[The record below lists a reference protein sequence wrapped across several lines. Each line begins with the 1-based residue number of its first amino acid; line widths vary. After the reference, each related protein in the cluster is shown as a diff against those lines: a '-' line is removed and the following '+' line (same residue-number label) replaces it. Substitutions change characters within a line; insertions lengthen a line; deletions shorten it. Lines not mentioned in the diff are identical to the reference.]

1 MRLFVSSLFLFVIVS
16 SSIAQ
21 EGDFPF
27 GKFSYRDLELKTY
40 PRDTSAVAVVLAEFG
55 KAYFDSEDNYN
66 LMFEYHIKIKILK
79 KSALN
84 YANIGVNLYRS
95 GTKVERLRSIE
106 AVSFTVENGQMK
118 ESKVDIRQVLTEDVN
133 KNWLTKKLAI
143 PNVRVGSVIEYKY
156 TLESPFT
163 YNFRTWEFQSAIP
176 KISSEYWAIIPANYL
191 YNITLKG
198 FLSLSTNTSKVDIG
212 CFSVGANK
220 ADCSR
225 FMYGM
230 KNIPAFV
237 EEEYM
242 TAKSNFLSAINF
254 ELSEIR
260 YFDGRVDKVTK
271 QWRDAELELRRH
283 SDFGQQLK
291 RADGKIKDDVE
302 SVIGNETDPLS
313 KAKKIFYHISQTF
326 QWNGY
331 YGMFTENG
339 VKKAFEG
346 KLGNVADINFL
357 LIGALQ
363 VANIPVD
370 PVILS
375 TRSNGVPI
383 ELHPVLSDFNYVIA
397 RVVIDGKQY
406 LLDATDPFHPF
417 GLLPERCL
425 NGKGRVM
432 AEKESFWIDLNSA
445 EKARKLANL
454 TMKISNDGM
463 LSGEVQLTYM
473 GYEAVKQRRQI
484 FREEEKKYIE
494 QVAQLLGGME
504 INKFE
509 IQNYEDVEKALIV
522 KLSVSLQAYDQLV
535 DNFLF
540 NPFLLDKEKENPFKS
555 NERLYPVD
563 FGSPREFTTTLNLEF
578 PEDYELV
585 NKPEKIALSLPNT
598 GGRFILES
606 QLVGNKLVL
615 SNAFSINRTVY
626 SSSEYRY
633 LKELYS
639 RIIQAKNEDLIFKKK
654 I

>member
-1 MRLFVSSLFLFVIVS
+1 MRLFISSLLLFTVVS
-16 SSIAQ
+16 YSFAQ

-55 KAYFDSEDNYN
+55 KAYFDSEDDYN

-79 KSALN
+79 KGGLD
-84 YANIGVNLYRS
+84 YANVGVNLYKS
-95 GTKVERLRSIE
+95 GTRVERLRTIE

-118 ESKVDIRQVLTEDVN
+118 ESKVDIRHVLTEEVN
-133 KNWLTKKLAI
+133 KNWQSKKLAV

-163 YNFRTWEFQSAIP
+163 YKFRTWEFQSAIP
-176 KISSEYWAIIPANYL
+176 KMSSEYWAIIPANYL

-198 FLSLSTNTSKVDIG
+198 FLSLSTNTSKVDMG

-242 TAKSNFLSAINF
+242 TAKSNFLAAINF
-254 ELSEIR
+254 ELSEVR

-271 QWRDAELELRRH
+271 QWRDAELELKRH
-283 SDFGQQLK
+283 SDFGLQLK
-291 RADGKIKDDVE
+291 KADGKIKDDVE
-302 SVIGNETDPLS
+302 SVIGNETDPLA
-313 KAKKIFYHISQTF
+313 KAKKIFYHISQNF

-445 EKARKLANL
+445 EKARKLSNF

-463 LSGEVQLTYM
+463 LAGEVQLTYI

-484 FREEEKKYIE
+484 FREEEKKYID
-494 QVAQLLGGME
+494 QLAQLLGGME
-504 INKFE
+504 INNYE
-509 IQNYEDVEKALIV
+509 IQNYEDVEKALVV
-522 KLSVSLQAYDQLV
+522 KLNVSLQAYDQMV

-626 SSSEYRY
+626 SSTEYRY